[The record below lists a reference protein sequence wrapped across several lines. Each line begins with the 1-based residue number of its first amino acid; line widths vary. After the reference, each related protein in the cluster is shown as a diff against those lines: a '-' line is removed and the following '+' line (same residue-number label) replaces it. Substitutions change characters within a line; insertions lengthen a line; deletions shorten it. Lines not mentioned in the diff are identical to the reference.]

1 MLEVKE
7 YIVEIATLLVKMWV
21 PISQCEELK
30 LANLLIQGMSVEV
43 KVQQWKQQYCAAYIK
58 DK

>member
-43 KVQQWKQQYCAAYIK
+43 KVQQ
-58 DK
+58 